1 MKQIRRYEEFSVWR
15 RGTKGIINGLVDE
28 YVERAIDSFDALYA
42 GLDAAFVCHIHLES
56 VGVLTADILEKDDH

>member
-1 MKQIRRYEEFSVWR
+1 MKQSRRYEEFSVWR

-28 YVERAIDSFDALYA
+28 YVELAIDSFDMLYA

-56 VGVLTADILEKDDH
+56 VSVLTANILEKDNH